1 MAKIYCKSSYL
12 LRRDKAAN
20 WSAKNPILREGEE
33 GYETDTGR
41 RKIGDGTTEWNNLKY
56 DSGIVD
62 QTYNPNSE
70 NAQSGKAVKEAVTAE
85 QQRADNTFA
94 NALKCS
100 KSGSAILID
109 DVSPVTHEM
118 GVKVRGKN
126 LLNNILTSS
135 QKGVDLTSYRDYWVL
150 NGTCTESS
158 NFEFQQANLQAGTY
172 TLSTLKS
179 NNIEDNSNPL
189 FQLRLQD
196 INDGSFIY
204 FDLNNNNVLN
214 KSITFTVD
222 KEYILILRIR
232 IQQNITYDNYYIYP
246 QLELGTTAT
255 EYTPYVPYL
264 TAVKVSRCGKNLF
277 DINDNSRY
285 ISYKSHTDTDI
296 VKDGQIKPTFSIS
309 NLIEGES
316 YTISYH
322 TEIPWGINSSQL
334 LWCLGT
340 LNAE

>member
-150 NGTCTESS
+150 NGTCTESY
-158 NFEFQQANLQAGTY
+158 NFMFQQANLQAGTY

-189 FQLRLQD
+189 IQLELHGID
-196 INDGSFIY
+196 DDSIIY
-204 FDLNNNNVLN
+204 FGLTNNNVLN
-214 KSITFTVD
+214 QFITFTVD
-222 KEYILILRIR
+222 KEYILFLRIR

-246 QLELGTTAT
+246 QLELGSTAT
-255 EYTPYVPYL
+255 NYTPYVDVTKVKLIKTNDDGTVSEEYTPNADGTVESVTSLYPSTSL
-264 TAVKVSRCGKNLF
+264 T
-277 DINDNSRY
+277 
-285 ISYKSHTDTDI
+285 TDTDGVLI
-296 VKDGQIKPTFSIS
+296 DCEYNRDINKAFAQLQSEIIS
-309 NLIEGES
+309 LQGNI
-316 YTISYH
+316 
-322 TEIPWGINSSQL
+322 
-334 LWCLGT
+334 
-340 LNAE
+340 